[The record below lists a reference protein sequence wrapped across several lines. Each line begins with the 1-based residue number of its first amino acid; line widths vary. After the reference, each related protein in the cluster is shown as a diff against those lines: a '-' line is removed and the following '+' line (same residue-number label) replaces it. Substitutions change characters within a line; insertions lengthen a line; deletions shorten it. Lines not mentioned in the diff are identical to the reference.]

1 MQKALATENTPAPAP
16 RRFGRPT
23 PQQRGTM
30 HALGIAEGST
40 RQAAYGADLFA
51 YVEDEH
57 STLRLQIAP
66 SGNIVG
72 QTVLGREPS

>member
-1 MQKALATENTPAPAP
+1 M
-16 RRFGRPT
+16 R
-23 PQQRGTM
+23 
-30 HALGIAEGST
+30 ALGIAEGSI

-72 QTVLGREPS
+72 QTVLGREPNRGI